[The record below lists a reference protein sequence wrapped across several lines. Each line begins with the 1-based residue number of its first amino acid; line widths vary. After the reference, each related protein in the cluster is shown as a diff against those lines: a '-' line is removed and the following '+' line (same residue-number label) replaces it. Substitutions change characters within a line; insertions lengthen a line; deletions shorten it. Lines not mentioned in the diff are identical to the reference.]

1 LFSSKTKH
9 IKVRYHFIRD
19 YVQKNVSELKFVKTN
34 KWVDIFTKALHIKRF
49 NFTKANLNLVEFT
62 ND

>member
-1 LFSSKTKH
+1 
-9 IKVRYHFIRD
+9 VRYHFIRD